1 MPLIAVCHVKGQVD
15 YKNSL
20 WFIIFMNIDTL
31 QPYIPHLVIT
41 MLLAIPIITGIVV
54 FLIVRASARA
64 EIEAQSHE
72 VALSQAAM
80 NHELSSKSL
89 ALEELQ
95 VRHDE
100 LRGETGEISA
110 ALEKARLAEVSLQ
123 TRVAELEDQK
133 RTLIENHESVQ
144 RECRQLRVDNGEQ
157 REKVAHL
164 ETTLNEQQKQN
175 EEKLALLNEART
187 SLNTEFKNLAHE
199 IFESKQK
206 SFKEQSQVQL
216 DSVLKPLGERIKDFE
231 KRVADSYNQE
241 SKDRFSLIK
250 EVKNLQELNS
260 RISQDAINLTNA
272 LKGESKTQGTWGEVI
287 LERVLEKSGLEKGR
301 EYEVQI
307 SMKSEE
313 GKRYQPDVIVHL
325 PEGKDIIID
334 SKVSLT
340 AYERYCSADEDAVA
354 ERSEALKMHIQ
365 SLRQHIKQLSEKDYQ
380 KLDGVRTLDFVF
392 LFVPIEAA
400 FSLGVQQDNDLYLD
414 AFDKNIVMVAPSTL
428 LATLRTIQNIWRYEQ
443 QNKNAQEIANKA
455 GALYDKFVNFVGD
468 LEEVG
473 TRLGTLQKSYD
484 NAHNKLI
491 SGRGSLV
498 GRAEAVKALG
508 AKVSKALPQGV
519 VDRALDSSIDAP
531 DN

>member
-1 MPLIAVCHVKGQVD
+1 MNLESIQPYFVHLTAAAFLLLPLI
-15 YKNSL
+15 
-20 WFIIFMNIDTL
+20 
-31 QPYIPHLVIT
+31 
-41 MLLAIPIITGIVV
+41 TGMIVY
-54 FLIVRASARA
+54 LILRGNAKSNLDQQSHEAELKSTAMVHDLSARA
-64 EIEAQSHE
+64 MEHD
-72 VALSQAAM
+72 VL
-80 NHELSSKSL
+80 K
-89 ALEELQ
+89 
-95 VRHDE
+95 VRMDDVE
-100 LRGETGEISA
+100 QKLLLKTEG
-110 ALEKARLAEVSLQ
+110 LEKTQLAEARLQ
-123 TRVAELEDQK
+123 TRVLELEEQ
-133 RTLIENHESVQ
+133 RQMLSEGHEVVQQECGNLRADNSHQ
-144 RECRQLRVDNGEQ
+144 REQI
-157 REKVAHL
+157 AHL
-164 ETTLNEQQKQN
+164 QTTLHEQQKQN
-175 EEKLALLNEART
+175 EEKLALLNDARA
-187 SLNTEFKNLAHE
+187 SLNAEFKNLAHE
-199 IFESKQK
+199 IFDAKQK
-206 SFKEQSQVQL
+206 TFNEQSQVQL
-216 DSVLKPLGERIKDFE
+216 DSVLKPLGEKIKDFE

-287 LERVLEKSGLEKGR
+287 LERVLEKSGLVKGR
-301 EYEVQI
+301 EYEIQI
-307 SMKSEE
+307 SLKSED

-340 AYERYCSADEDAVA
+340 AYERYCSADDDGST
-354 ERSEALKMHIQ
+354 ERADALKLHIQ
-365 SLRQHIKQLSEKDYQ
+365 SLRQHIKQLSEKDYH

-455 GALYDKFVNFVGD
+455 GDLYDKFVNFVSD
-468 LEEVG
+468 LEDVG

-484 NAHNKLI
+484 KAHNKLI

-498 GRAEAVKALG
+498 GRAEVIKGLG
-508 AKVSKALPQGV
+508 AKVSKSLPQGMV
-519 VDRALDSSIDAP
+519 ENALDISDS
-531 DN
+531 

>member
-1 MPLIAVCHVKGQVD
+1 MYLESI
-15 YKNSL
+15 
-20 WFIIFMNIDTL
+20 
-31 QPYIPHLVIT
+31 QPYFVHLAVAAFLPLP
-41 MLLAIPIITGIVV
+41 LLTGIIVY
-54 FLIVRASARA
+54 LILRGKAKSDLDQ
-64 EIEAQSHE
+64 QSHE
-72 VALSQAAM
+72 AELKSTAMVHDLAARTM
-80 NHELSSKSL
+80 EQDVLKGRMGEVEQKLLLKTEGMEKTQL
-89 ALEELQ
+89 AEARLQ
-95 VRHDE
+95 
-100 LRGETGEISA
+100 T
-110 ALEKARLAEVSLQ
+110 RLAELEEQRQMLSEGHEVVQLECGQLRADNSHQREQIAHLQ
-123 TRVAELEDQK
+123 T
-133 RTLIENHESVQ
+133 TLH
-144 RECRQLRVDNGEQ
+144 
-157 REKVAHL
+157 
-164 ETTLNEQQKQN
+164 EQQKQN
-175 EEKLALLNEART
+175 EEKLALLNDART
-187 SLNTEFKNLAHE
+187 SLNAEFKNLAHE
-199 IFESKQK
+199 IFDAKQK
-206 SFKEQSQVQL
+206 TFNEQSKVQL
-216 DSVLKPLGERIKDFE
+216 DSVLKPLGEKIKDFE

-287 LERVLEKSGLEKGR
+287 LERVLEKSGLVKGR

-307 SMKSEE
+307 SLKSED

-340 AYERYCSADEDAVA
+340 AYERYCSADGDGDGGT
-354 ERSEALKMHIQ
+354 ERADALKLHIQ
-365 SLRQHIKQLSEKDYQ
+365 SLRQHIKQLSEKDYH

-455 GALYDKFVNFVGD
+455 GDLYDKFVNFVSD
-468 LEEVG
+468 LEDVG

-484 NAHNKLI
+484 KAHNKLI

-498 GRAEAVKALG
+498 GRAEVIKGLG
-508 AKVSKALPQGV
+508 AKVSKSLPQGMV
-519 VDRALDSSIDAP
+519 ENALDISDS
-531 DN
+531 

>member
-1 MPLIAVCHVKGQVD
+1 
-15 YKNSL
+15 
-20 WFIIFMNIDTL
+20 MNLESL
-31 QPYIPHLVIT
+31 QPYLLHLVIAS
-41 MLLAIPIITGIVV
+41 MVVMPVVTGVIVALV
-54 FLIVRASARA
+54 VRGRAKA
-64 EIEAQSHE
+64 EIDTQTHE
-72 VALSQAAM
+72 MALSRAAM
-80 NHELSSKSL
+80 SHELSAKTTEAE
-89 ALEELQ
+89 ALQARLDELQ
-95 VRHDE
+95 SKVLLMSE
-100 LRGETGEISA
+100 S
-110 ALEKARLAEVSLQ
+110 LEGTRLAEARLQ
-123 TRVAELEDQK
+123 TQVAELEDQRK
-133 RTLIENHESVQ
+133 TLAESHEGVQ
-144 RECRQLRVDNGEQ
+144 RECRQLRADNSEQ
-157 REKVAHL
+157 REQVAHL
-164 ETTLNEQQKQN
+164 QTTLHEQQKQN
-175 EEKLALLNEART
+175 EEKLALLNEARA

-199 IFESKQK
+199 IFDAKQK

-260 RISQDAINLTNA
+260 KISQDAINLTNA

-340 AYERYCSADEDAVA
+340 AYERYCSADDDATV
-354 ERSEALKMHIQ
+354 ERADALKLHIQ

-455 GALYDKFVNFVGD
+455 GALYDKFVNFVAD

-473 TRLGTLQKSYD
+473 TRLGTLQNSYD
-484 NAHNKLI
+484 KAHNKLI

-519 VDRALDSSIDAP
+519 VDRALDTPLDAP
-531 DN
+531 ES

>member
-1 MPLIAVCHVKGQVD
+1 MNLESIQIYFVPLVVAALLLVPLI
-15 YKNSL
+15 
-20 WFIIFMNIDTL
+20 
-31 QPYIPHLVIT
+31 
-41 MLLAIPIITGIVV
+41 TGFVV
-54 FLIVRASARA
+54 YLILRGKAKSDLDK
-64 EIEAQSHE
+64 QSHE
-72 VALSQAAM
+72 AELKSASM
-80 NHELSSKSL
+80 LHELAVSAMEHDVLKVRMDEVEDKLQQKTDGMEKTQL
-89 ALEELQ
+89 AE
-95 VRHDE
+95 
-100 LRGETGEISA
+100 
-110 ALEKARLAEVSLQ
+110 ARLQ
-123 TRVAELEDQK
+123 TQLAELEEQRKVQNEGHQAVQQECSQLRAD
-133 RTLIENHESVQ
+133 NGHQ
-144 RECRQLRVDNGEQ
+144 REQI
-157 REKVAHL
+157 AHL
-164 ETTLNEQQKQN
+164 QTTLHEQQKQN
-175 EEKLALLNEART
+175 EEKLALLNEARS
-187 SLNTEFKNLAHE
+187 SLNAEFKILAHE
-199 IFESKQK
+199 IFDAKQK
-206 SFKEQSQVQL
+206 TFKEQSQVQL
-216 DSVLKPLGERIKDFE
+216 DSVLKPLGEKIKDFE

-250 EVKNLQELNS
+250 EVKNLQELNA

-287 LERVLEKSGLEKGR
+287 LERVLEKSGLVKGR

-307 SMKSEE
+307 SLKSED

-340 AYERYCSADEDAVA
+340 AYERYCSAADDAGT
-354 ERSEALKMHIQ
+354 ERADALKLHIQ

-455 GALYDKFVNFVGD
+455 GDLYDKFVNFVSD
-468 LEEVG
+468 LEDVG

-484 NAHNKLI
+484 KAHNKLI

-498 GRAEAVKALG
+498 GRAELIKGLG
-508 AKVSKALPQGV
+508 AKVSKSLPQGMV
-519 VDRALDSSIDAP
+519 ENALDIP
-531 DN
+531 ER